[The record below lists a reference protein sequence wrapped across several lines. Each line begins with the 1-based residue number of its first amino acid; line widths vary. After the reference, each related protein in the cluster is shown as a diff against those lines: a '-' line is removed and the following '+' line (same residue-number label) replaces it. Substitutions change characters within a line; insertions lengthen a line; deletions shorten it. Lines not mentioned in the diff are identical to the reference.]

1 MASQFPPK
9 KNAAF
14 TLFFTLYKN
23 DGSVI
28 ANPGTIT
35 KKISKDGGAIADIAA
50 AVTEINTT
58 YGLCSLVLSADE
70 MNADAVSVYI
80 IDDTS
85 GCVAFTATLFTTS
98 ATFTDLKTET
108 ASILEDTGTT
118 LDGIVDA
125 ILEDTGTT
133 LPATLAT
140 IDGIV
145 DDILVDT
152 GTTLPATLT
161 TIDGIVDDILVDTGT
176 TLPATLAALPAAI
189 WNYLTSALTTVG
201 SIGKALAAWLASIPA
216 GSTAF
221 GSTDLAICN
230 DALLLLG
237 NNAIDDLTDDTKAAK
252 LCTQYYQRTV
262 DSVIRAYTWNCA
274 TVRSDELTATTDPTF
289 GFSNAYTLPDDC
301 LRVLKMYDDDTYKYR
316 VENGALLCDEGTAQ
330 ITYLKRIGA
339 EDMDP
344 LLAEAVAARLA
355 ATIAFS
361 LTNSVSAA
369 EAMWKLYKDKL
380 DEAQTTDA
388 FEGTAP
394 QMASSDWVNARR

>member
-1 MASQFPPK
+1 MATQYPPK
-9 KNAAF
+9 KNTAF
-14 TLFFTLYKN
+14 TLYFTLYKA
-23 DGSVI
+23 DGTVI

-58 YGLCSLVLSADE
+58 YGLCSVVLSADE

-80 IDDTS
+80 IDNTS

-98 ATFTDLKTET
+98 ATFADLKTET
-108 ASILEDTGTT
+108 ASILE
-118 LDGIVDA
+118 
-125 ILEDTGTT
+125 
-133 LPATLAT
+133 
-140 IDGIV
+140 
-145 DDILVDT
+145 DT

-289 GFSNAYTLPDDC
+289 GFSNAYTLPADC
-301 LRVLKMYDDDTYKYR
+301 LRVLKMFDDGTYKYR

-339 EDMDP
+339 DVMDP

>member
-1 MASQFPPK
+1 MATQYPPK
-9 KNAAF
+9 KNTAF
-14 TLFFTLYKN
+14 TLYFTLYKA
-23 DGSVI
+23 DGTVI

-58 YGLCSLVLSADE
+58 YGLCSVVLSADE

-80 IDDTS
+80 IDNTS

-98 ATFTDLKTET
+98 ATFADLKTET

-133 LPATLAT
+133 LPATLA
-140 IDGIV
+140 
-145 DDILVDT
+145 
-152 GTTLPATLT
+152 

-289 GFSNAYTLPDDC
+289 GFSNAYTLPADC
-301 LRVLKMYDDDTYKYR
+301 LRVLKMFDDGTYKYR

-339 EDMDP
+339 DVMDP

>member
-1 MASQFPPK
+1 MATQYPPK
-9 KNAAF
+9 KNTAF
-14 TLFFTLYKN
+14 TLYFTLYKA
-23 DGSVI
+23 DGTVI

-80 IDDTS
+80 IDNTS

-133 LPATLAT
+133 LPATLA
-140 IDGIV
+140 
-145 DDILVDT
+145 
-152 GTTLPATLT
+152 

-289 GFSNAYTLPDDC
+289 GFSNAYTLPADC
-301 LRVLKMYDDDTYKYR
+301 LRVLKMFDDGTYKYR

-339 EDMDP
+339 DVMDP

>member
-1 MASQFPPK
+1 MA
-9 KNAAF
+9 N
-14 TLFFTLYKN
+14 
-23 DGSVI
+23 
-28 ANPGTIT
+28 T
-35 KKISKDGGAIADIAA
+35 KKIIVDYSESGVDIYAIIRRETDG
-50 AVTEINTT
+50 
-58 YGLCSLVLSADE
+58 YLL
-70 MNADAVSVYI
+70 
-80 IDDTS
+80 DDTDGDFAETPATS
-85 GCVAFTATLFTTS
+85 SIELTESTNIPGRYELEENREEWDDGEYTAAIYLQTGASPDPASDIIVASWST
-98 ATFTDLKTET
+98 
-108 ASILEDTGTT
+108 SILDDAQGSMVTHDITT
-118 LDGIVDA
+118 QI
-125 ILEDTGTT
+125 T
-133 LPATLAT
+133 
-140 IDGIV
+140 
-145 DDILVDT
+145 
-152 GTTLPATLT
+152 
-161 TIDGIVDDILVDTGT
+161 
-176 TLPATLAALPAAI
+176 ALPAAI

-289 GFSNAYTLPDDC
+289 GFSNAYTLPADC